1 MQRAIYN
8 HYNKNI
14 FHYILFI
21 KLQQK
26 FVENEYIFILI
37 HTLKQT
43 KPEIGKYQ
51 TKNCQPF

>member
-14 FHYILFI
+14 FRYILFI

-37 HTLKQT
+37 HTLK
-43 KPEIGKYQ
+43 PEIGKYQ